1 MNFTELLTDLA
12 SGANAIIRIS
22 AAKFNLTASQ
32 AFHLLSI
39 PFDGIP
45 MSILANRLGLD
56 TSTLTRNIQKLESLG
71 LVKRIV
77 DSYDRRIQR
86 VLLTNNGVS
95 LVESFENYLMEQ
107 HQSIVDLIDLDA
119 QENLLIA
126 LEKLSW
132 AFDCNR
138 EKS

>member
-56 TSTLTRNIQKLESLG
+56 TSTLTRNIQKLESLS
-71 LVKRIV
+71 LVKRTV

>member
-1 MNFTELLTDLA
+1 MNFTELLIDLA
-12 SGANAIIRIS
+12 SSANAIIRIS

-56 TSTLTRNIQKLESLG
+56 SSTLTRNIQKLESLG
-71 LVKRIV
+71 LVKRTV

-86 VLLTNNGVS
+86 VLLTKNGVS
-95 LVESFENYLMEQ
+95 LVESFENYLMDQ
-107 HQSIVDLIDLDA
+107 HQSIIDLIDLDA
-119 QENLLIA
+119 QENLLIS